1 MIFAAGMGTRLRPL
15 TDTLPK
21 ALVPVKGVPMLEIM
35 IRCLITHGVDGIV
48 VNVHYYAEMI
58 IEFLHK
64 HDNFG
69 IDIKISN
76 EKDMLL
82 ETGGGLWNARRWL
95 HGEESFFVCNADIFT
110 NIDFTKLYQAHH
122 DSGAMATLAV
132 RNRNSSRELLWD
144 GDMQLC
150 GWRNNKEGKS
160 IVPVPKVDLKP
171 YAFSGIQVIS
181 PKIFD
186 TCKRKGKFGLI
197 DWYLDICPQN
207 KILGYKHDSD
217 IWIDIGSTKALED
230 ANASSIIV
238 W

>member
-82 ETGGGLWNARRWL
+82 ETGGGLWN
-95 HGEESFFVCNADIFT
+95 I
-110 NIDFTKLYQAHH
+110 
-122 DSGAMATLAV
+122 
-132 RNRNSSRELLWD
+132 
-144 GDMQLC
+144 
-150 GWRNNKEGKS
+150 
-160 IVPVPKVDLKP
+160 
-171 YAFSGIQVIS
+171 
-181 PKIFD
+181 
-186 TCKRKGKFGLI
+186 
-197 DWYLDICPQN
+197 
-207 KILGYKHDSD
+207 
-217 IWIDIGSTKALED
+217 KAYMT
-230 ANASSIIV
+230 V
-238 W
+238 